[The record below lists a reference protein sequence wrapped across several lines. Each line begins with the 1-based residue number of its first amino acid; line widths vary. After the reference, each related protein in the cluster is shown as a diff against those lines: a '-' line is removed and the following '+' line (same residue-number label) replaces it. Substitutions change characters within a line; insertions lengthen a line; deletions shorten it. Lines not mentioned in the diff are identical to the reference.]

1 MSATTAAPRR
11 ALFLALAALSLA
23 PLASTSTCARAQVT
37 QIAERPLAS
46 ANPVPAAQIRE
57 EMRRFV
63 ETGRVLYVAAHPDD
77 ENTQLITFL
86 ARGRGY
92 KTAYLSLTRGDGGQ
106 NVLGSE
112 FGSALGLIRTQEL
125 LAARRID
132 GAQQFFTRALDF
144 GYSKSAAETLRI
156 WDHQQ
161 VLGDVVRV
169 IRAFRP
175 DVIITRFSPVRG
187 GTHGHHTASA
197 MLAVEA
203 FKLAGDAKAFPEQL
217 QYVEVWQ
224 PKRILQNSRGEG
236 GLQMDISGDDA
247 VLGESFASIA
257 GRSRAMHKS
266 QGFDGYQSGQTRPES
281 FQLLDGE
288 AAAKDIFDGVD
299 TSWNRFEGGAEVRQR
314 AAQVLADFKLD
325 DPSASLPALLELRSR
340 IDVTIRRPLKM
351 HGPID
356 VVLHEKHGDLA
367 RIIQHCAGLSVET
380 TVAQAEA
387 VPGEALRL
395 RHTAIV
401 RSKVPVRWLSVF
413 RPIST
418 GARGQNADA
427 PISLQQGQP
436 AVRESSPILPA
447 HSLLSQPYWL
457 REEGSGGMSRVD
469 NPTLIGLP
477 ENPPPFPVAHW
488 FEINGKRLPLWEEP
502 VQVLAGPEARTRRL
516 EVIPPVSL
524 RLSTPV
530 RLFAPGSTRKVE
542 VQVLAARANA
552 SGSLAL
558 DVPAGWKIQ
567 PARQAFQLAAA
578 GSSVTLS
585 FNVSAPAQAG
595 AANITARAF
604 VKDAEVSTQRVEI
617 NYPHI
622 PPLLLQPPAQLKAVA
637 LDLQIRGRNVGY
649 IAGAGDSVAE
659 ALEQMGYEVT
669 LLNSADL
676 TPEKLRT
683 LDAVVIGV
691 RAFNVRDDLAE
702 RMPALFAYVE
712 NGGNVIAQYNRP
724 DKLKVA
730 ADKIAPFALTLSGQ
744 RVTNE
749 NAPVTLLAPD
759 HPALNVPNKISAADF
774 EGWVQERGVYFPS
787 TWGPEFMPLLAANDA
802 GEEPLQG
809 GLLVARHGRG
819 YFVYTGLAMF
829 RQLPAGVPGA
839 YRLFANL
846 VSLGK

>member
-1 MSATTAAPRR
+1 
-11 ALFLALAALSLA
+11 
-23 PLASTSTCARAQVT
+23 
-37 QIAERPLAS
+37 
-46 ANPVPAAQIRE
+46 
-57 EMRRFV
+57 MRRFAQ
-63 ETGRVLYVAAHPDD
+63 TGRVLYVAAHPDD

-169 IRAFRP
+169 IRTFRP
-175 DVIITRFSPVRG
+175 DVIITRFSPVPG

-197 MLAVEA
+197 MLALEA

-217 QYVEVWQ
+217 QYVDPWQ

-236 GLQMDISGDDA
+236 GLQMDISGDDPI
-247 VLGESFASIA
+247 LGESFASIA

-266 QGFDGYQSGQTRPES
+266 QGFDGYQSGQSRPES

-288 AAAKDIFDGVD
+288 AATKDIFDGVD

-314 AAQVLADFKLD
+314 AAQVLADFKAE
-325 DPSASLPALLELRSR
+325 DPSASVPSLLALRARLVALGTLRPRVSFRPNRLGALELF
-340 IDVTIRRPLKM
+340 
-351 HGPID
+351 GPPDAAWI
-356 VVLHEKHGDLA
+356 EKLRDLD
-367 RIIQHCAGLSVET
+367 RIILQCAGVTVTTTTAEAEIVTDAAALSV
-380 TVAQAEA
+380 
-387 VPGEALRL
+387 
-395 RHTAIV
+395 RHTATV
-401 RSKVPVRWLSVF
+401 SSKIPVRWVSVLYPETNNRTLNAGILL
-413 RPIST
+413 RPGKT
-418 GARGQNADA
+418 
-427 PISLQQGQP
+427 
-436 AVRESSPILPA
+436 AVQTS
-447 HSLLSQPYWL
+447 SLLLRDPLPSQPYWMRQPYWL
-457 REEGSGGMSRVD
+457 PPRAEGGQ
-469 NPTLIGLP
+469 P
-477 ENPPPFPVAHW
+477 ENPSALPVTYL
-488 FEINGKRLPLWEEP
+488 FEIGGQKIALPDEP
-502 VQVLAGPEARTRRL
+502 VQVLAAAPEDAQARTRRL

-524 RLSTPV
+524 RLSNPV
-530 RLFAPGSTRKVE
+530 QLFAPDSTRAIE
-542 VQVLAARANA
+542 VQVLAARPNT
-552 SGSLAL
+552 SGTLSL
-558 DVPAGWKIQ
+558 DVPTGWKVQ
-567 PARQAFQLAAA
+567 PSTQPFQLAAA
-578 GSSVTLS
+578 GSSTKFV
-585 FNVSAPAQAG
+585 FNISAPAQAS

-604 VKDAEVSTQRVEI
+604 VKGAEVSTQRVEI

-637 LDLQIRGRNVGY
+637 LDLKIRGRNVGY
-649 IAGAGDSVAE
+649 ISGAGDSVAE
-659 ALEQMGYEVT
+659 ALEQMGYKVT
-669 LLNSADL
+669 LLTGADL
-676 TPEKLRT
+676 TPEKLRA

-691 RAFNVRDDLAE
+691 RAFNVRDDLADK
-702 RMPALFAYVE
+702 MPALFAYVE
-712 NGGNVIAQYNRP
+712 GGGNVIAQYNRP
-724 DKLKVA
+724 DKLKVQ

-744 RVTNE
+744 RVTDE

-759 HPALNVPNKISAADF
+759 HPALNGPNKISAADF

-787 TWGPEFMPLLAANDA
+787 TWGPEFVPLLASNDA
-802 GEEPLQG
+802 GEEPLRG